1 MGGFEAIREIRLVC
15 VRRKE
20 NIFQDDEREEM
31 ETLRLYRA
39 GGVLHGI
46 AGLAAYRVCLG
57 ELIIGPWRRDSP
69 CTFGKI
75 GSLRAVEVAF
85 KADGIRMDLSLEWE
99 LINEQRLGR
108 TSHPGLSSLNCSWR
122 TLHCDLWRASEA
134 GWRWMGRAYGTKYRL
149 RDLEVQGTSEGVV
162 LAVQQV
168 NAMGY
173 REVSAMCSRGFFPG
187 YVL

>member
-1 MGGFEAIREIRLVC
+1 MGGFEAIHEIRLVC

-20 NIFQDDEREEM
+20 NRFQDDEREEM
-31 ETLRLYRA
+31 ETLRLYRP

-57 ELIIGPWRRDSP
+57 ELIVGPWRTDSL

-85 KADGIRMDLSLEWE
+85 SGDGTRMDLSLEWQFVD
-99 LINEQRLGR
+99 EQRLGR
-108 TSHPGLSSLNCSWR
+108 ASHGGRAFSDCLWR
-122 TLHCDLWRASEA
+122 TLHCDLWRESEA
-134 GWRWMGRAYGTKYRL
+134 GWRWLGRAYGTKYRL
-149 RDLEVQGTSEGVV
+149 RDVEVKGTSEGVV

-173 REVSAMCSRGFFPG
+173 REVSW
-187 YVL
+187 V